1 MNRLAYRMLA
11 VALLAGSVVHARQ
24 DPEKKMEIADFEGEL
39 GEWTAMKM
47 GEGGGGP
54 DTDSKLAIT
63 HEAGSVKSGKGALS
77 YTYEITPKT
86 VRVLA
91 LPRAMDLTGMKSLR
105 LWVKCSQAT
114 AVVVGLAET
123 GGASYQ
129 AVAHCPAGK
138 WQEISLNLSE
148 LVVDDPAK
156 DSNGK
161 LDLDQVSSLTI
172 FDIGGFLA
180 LFLPDMKGTRTMM
193 LDDVSF
199 SSKPVAL
206 TTGATQVT
214 RIVPIHLVDN
224 FESPVIRWLP
234 ISVDFAEAPKFSL
247 FEAAVAIDK
256 DAPEGGGK
264 QSLKFTHPRKGRKIH
279 GILRNL
285 EKVDLSKAV
294 SIDLSLKASHDGT
307 YFVAIEEKGGARYNK
322 KVDLLLGDWKT
333 YSWKLSD
340 FTLAEDSR
348 DDNGK
353 LDADQ
358 IKQIT
363 IADVTALSGG
373 SEADEVHLWVDNVL
387 FTLSP

>member
-1 MNRLAYRMLA
+1 MNIVRFAVLAASLMGA
-11 VALLAGSVVHARQ
+11 GALQALQ
-24 DPEKKMEIADFEGEL
+24 DPEKKITLADFEGEL
-39 GEWTAMKM
+39 GEWTAMKL
-47 GEGGGGP
+47 GEGGAGP
-54 DTDSKLAIT
+54 DPDSKVAIT
-63 HEAGSVKSGKGALS
+63 HEAALVKSGKGALS
-77 YTYEITPKT
+77 YTYDITPKT

-91 LPRAMDLTGMKSLR
+91 LQKPLDLTGMKSLR
-105 LWVKCSQAT
+105 FWVKCSHAT
-114 AVVVGLAET
+114 AVVVGLNET

-129 AVAHCPAGK
+129 AVAHCPAGR
-138 WQEISLNLSE
+138 WQEVAINLGE
-148 LVVDDPAK
+148 LLLDDPAK

-161 LDLDQVSSLTI
+161 LDLDQISSFTI

-180 LFLPDMKGTRTMM
+180 LFLPDMKGTRTMA

-199 SSKPVAL
+199 SSAPVAL

-214 RIVPIHLVDN
+214 KVVPVHLVDN
-224 FESPVIRWLP
+224 FESPVIRWFP
-234 ISVDFAEAPKFSL
+234 ISVDFSDAPKFSL
-247 FEAAVAIDK
+247 FDAAVAVDK
-256 DAPEGGGK
+256 DVPEGGGK
-264 QSLKFTHPRKGRKIH
+264 QSLKFSHPRKGRKIH

-294 SIDLSLKASHDGT
+294 SLELSLKASHDGT
-307 YFVAIEEKGGARYNK
+307 YIVALEEKGGARYNK
-322 KVDLLLGDWKT
+322 KVDLLLGDWKS

-358 IKQIT
+358 IKQLT
-363 IADVTALSGG
+363 IADVTPLMGG
-373 SEADEVHLWVDNVL
+373 LEADEVHLWVDNVA

>member
-1 MNRLAYRMLA
+1 MNVSRLAILA
-11 VALLAGSVVHARQ
+11 AGLLAGGSVHAFQ
-24 DPEKKMEIADFEGEL
+24 DPEKKITVADFEGEL
-39 GEWTAMKM
+39 GEWTAMKL
-47 GEGGGGP
+47 GEGGAGP
-54 DTDSKLAIT
+54 DAESKVAIT
-63 HEAGSVKSGKGALS
+63 HEAASVKSGKGALS
-77 YTYEITPKT
+77 YTYDITPKT

-91 LPRAMDLTGMKSLR
+91 LQKPMDLTGMKSLR
-105 LWVKCSQAT
+105 FWVKCSQAT
-114 AVVVGLAET
+114 AVVVGLTET

-129 AVAHCPAGK
+129 AVAHCPAGA
-138 WQEISLNLSE
+138 WQEVALNLSE
-148 LVVDDPAK
+148 LALDDPAK
-156 DSNGK
+156 DKNGK
-161 LDLDQVSSLTI
+161 LDLDQIGSLTI
-172 FDIGGFLA
+172 FDIGNFLA

-199 SSKPVAL
+199 SSTGVPL

-214 RIVPIHLVDN
+214 KVVPIHLVDN

-234 ISVDFAEAPKFSL
+234 ISVDFSEAPKFSL
-247 FEAAVAIDK
+247 FEGAVAIDK
-256 DAPEGGGK
+256 DVPEGGGK
-264 QSLKFTHPRKGRKIH
+264 QSLKFSHPRKGRKVH

-307 YFVAIEEKGGARYNK
+307 YIVAIEEKGGARYNK
-322 KVDLLLGDWKT
+322 KIDLLLGDWKT

-363 IADVTALSGG
+363 IADVTILTGG
-373 SEADEVHLWVDNVL
+373 AEAEQVHLWVDNVL

>member
-1 MNRLAYRMLA
+1 MKLIRLAA
-11 VALLAGSVVHARQ
+11 VAACLFAGGALEAFQ
-24 DPEKKMEIADFEGEL
+24 DPEKKMLIADFEGEL
-39 GEWTAMKM
+39 GEWTAMKL
-47 GEGGGGP
+47 GEGGAGP
-54 DTDSKLAIT
+54 DPDSKVAIT
-63 HEAGSVKSGKGALS
+63 HEAASVKSGKGALS

-91 LPRAMDLTGMKSLR
+91 LQKPMDLTGMKSLR

-114 AVVVGLAET
+114 AVVVGLTEL

-129 AVAHCPAGK
+129 AVAHCPAGA
-138 WQEISLNLSE
+138 WQEVAVNLNE

-156 DSNGK
+156 DANGK
-161 LDLDQVSSLTI
+161 LDLDQIGSITI

-180 LFLPDMKGTRTMM
+180 LFLPDLKGTRTMA
-193 LDDVSF
+193 LDDLGF
-199 SSKPVAL
+199 SSKPVPL
-206 TTGATQVT
+206 STGATQVT
-214 RIVPIHLVDN
+214 RVVPMHLVDN
-224 FESPVIRWLP
+224 FETPVIRWFP
-234 ISVDFAEAPKFSL
+234 ISVDFSETPKFSL
-247 FEAAVAIDK
+247 FEAAVAVDK
-256 DAPEGGGK
+256 DVPEGGGK
-264 QSLKFTHPRKGRKIH
+264 QSLKFSHPRKGRKIH

-285 EKVDLSKAV
+285 EKLDLSKAV
-294 SIDLSLKASHDGT
+294 SIELSLKGSHDGT

-322 KVDLLLGDWKT
+322 KVDLLLGDWKS

-353 LDADQ
+353 LDPDQ

-363 IADVTALSGG
+363 IADVTTLSGG
-373 SEADEVHLWVDNVL
+373 GDADEVHLWVDNVA